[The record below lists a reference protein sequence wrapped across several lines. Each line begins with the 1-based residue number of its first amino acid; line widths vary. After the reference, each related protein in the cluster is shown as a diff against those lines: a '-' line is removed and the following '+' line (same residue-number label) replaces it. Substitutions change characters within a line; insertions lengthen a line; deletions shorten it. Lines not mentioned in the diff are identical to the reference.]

1 MAPVHYQPQ
10 NFPPD
15 DRLDWAALVPLI
27 GPASVAVARYDGLL
41 EAVPN
46 PDILVAPLGAREA
59 VLSSR
64 IEGTQATTRQVL
76 EYQAGQE
83 PPSAELRDDVVEVLN
98 YRAAMREAQAL
109 LSDLPLCLKV
119 IRAAHRVLLQ
129 GARGRGRAPGE
140 FRRIPNWI
148 GSPGCTIDQARFV
161 PIEAGKLITGL
172 GRWEK
177 YLHEGSQDR
186 LVQLAV
192 LHAEFEALHP
202 FLDGNGRL
210 GRMLVPLYLWQKDI
224 IHQPNFYISAFLEA
238 NRDIYYERLLAVS
251 RDDDWTGWCRF
262 FLEAV
267 RAQAEDSTTRARG
280 ILDLYDRTKRR
291 VASLTHARYALDALD
306 FIFEN
311 PIFTSAD
318 FSAQRDVPA
327 YAARRVLN
335 IFRDDGI
342 LKLTRPASGRQ
353 SAIFEFT
360 ELLDIAE
367 SDIDP

>member
-1 MAPVHYQPQ
+1 MAPVHYRPES
-10 NFPPD
+10 FPPD
-15 DRLDWAALVPLI
+15 DRLDWTALVPLI
-27 GPASVAVARYDGLL
+27 GPTSVAVARYDGLL

-46 PDILVAPLGAREA
+46 PDILIAPLGTREA

-64 IEGTQATTRQVL
+64 IEGTLATTRQVL
-76 EYQAGQE
+76 EYQAGQA
-83 PPSAELRDDVVEVLN
+83 PSSPILRDDVVEVLN
-98 YRAAMREAQAL
+98 YRAAMREAQDL
-109 LSDLPLCLKV
+109 LKDLPLCLKV
-119 IRAAHRVLLQ
+119 IRRAHRVLLQ
-129 GARGRGRAPGE
+129 GARGKGSAPGE
-140 FRRIPNWI
+140 FRRVANWI
-148 GSPGCTIDQARFV
+148 GSPGSTVDTATFV
-161 PIEAGKLITGL
+161 PIEAGELTDGL

-177 YLHEGSQDR
+177 YLHHEARDR

-210 GRMLVPLYLWQKDI
+210 GRMLVPLYLWQMGI
-224 IHQPNFYISAFLEA
+224 INQPNFYISAFFEA
-238 NRDIYYERLLAVS
+238 NRAAYYERLLAVS
-251 RDDDWTGWCRF
+251 RDDDWTGWCLF

-267 RAQAEDSTTRARG
+267 RAQAEDSTARARRIRELYDETRRRVEGLTRA
-280 ILDLYDRTKRR
+280 
-291 VASLTHARYALDALD
+291 HHALDALD

-318 FSAQRDVPA
+318 FSTHRGLPA

-335 IFRDDGI
+335 IFRNGGI
-342 LKLTRPASGRQ
+342 LQLTRPASGRQ

-367 SDIDP
+367 GDIAP

>member
-1 MAPVHYQPQ
+1 MTPVHYQVES
-10 NFPPD
+10 FPPD
-15 DRLDWAALVPLI
+15 DRLDWTALVPLI

-46 PDILVAPLGAREA
+46 PDVLAAPLGTREA

-64 IEGTQATTRQVL
+64 IEGTHATTRQVL
-76 EYQAGQE
+76 EYQAGQA
-83 PPSAELRDDVVEVLN
+83 PPSPELRDDVVEVLN
-98 YRAAMREAQAL
+98 YRAAMREAQDL
-109 LSDLPLCLKV
+109 LRDLPLCLKV
-119 IRAAHRVLLQ
+119 IRRVHRILLQ
-129 GARGRGRAPGE
+129 GARGKGRAPGE
-140 FRRIPNWI
+140 FRRIANWI
-148 GSPGCTIDQARFV
+148 GSPGSTIDTASFV
-161 PIEAGKLITGL
+161 PIEASKLTEGL

-177 YLHEGSQDR
+177 YLHHEARDR

-210 GRMLVPLYLWQKDI
+210 GRMLVPLYLWQMGI
-224 IHQPNFYISAFLEA
+224 INQPNFYISAFFEA
-238 NRDIYYERLLAVS
+238 NRAVYYERLLAVS
-251 RDDDWTGWCRF
+251 RDDDWTGWCLF

-267 RAQAEDSTTRARG
+267 QAQAEDSIARARA
-280 ILDLYDRTKRR
+280 ILDLYEKTKRR
-291 VASLTHARYALDALD
+291 VAGLTHARYALDVLD

-318 FSAQRDVPA
+318 FSTHRGLPA
-327 YAARRVLN
+327 YSARRVLN
-335 IFRDDGI
+335 TFRDGEI
-342 LKLTRPASGRQ
+342 LHLTRPASGRQ

-367 SDIDP
+367 GDIDY